1 MENRIVAKY
10 FVYLLKSEVSNRTYV
25 GYTNDISNRVRVHNG
40 LPGRG
45 KGAKKTMV
53 GRPWKVA
60 MFVSFEHER
69 TAMQYEFCVQRTK
82 KVRRGTGVANKM
94 KVMKFLLSQER
105 ICSIAPLTSELKRVL
120 FFSNDDARNLWNS
133 I

>member
-25 GYTNDISNRVRVHNG
+25 GYTIDVQQRLRRHNG
-40 LPGRG
+40 ELSG
-45 KGAKKTMV
+45 GARRTRIA
-53 GRPWKVA
+53 RPWKVV

-69 TAMQYEFCVQRTK
+69 TAMQYEFCIHKTRK
-82 KVRRGTGVANKM
+82 FKRGTGVANKM
-94 KVMKFLLSQER
+94 KVMKGLLSQER
-105 ICSIAPLTSELKRVL
+105 ICSTAPLTSELKRVL
-120 FFSNDDARNLWNS
+120 FFGKDEARRLWNS

>member
-10 FVYLLKSEVSNRTYV
+10 FVYLLKSEVSNRTYI
-25 GYTNDISNRVRVHNG
+25 GYTNDITNRVKVHNG

-45 KGAKKTMV
+45 KGAKRTRTH
-53 GRPWKVA
+53 RPWKVV

-69 TAMQYEFCVQRTK
+69 TAMQYEFCVQRTRRFK
-82 KVRRGTGVANKM
+82 RGTGVANKM
-94 KVMKFLLSQER
+94 KVMKGLLSQER
-105 ICSIAPLTSELKRVL
+105 ICSTAPLTSELKRVL
-120 FFSNDDARNLWNS
+120 FFSNDEARSLWNS